1 MGDSTG
7 QLSASLNETFFN
19 ALRGLHAE
27 PHLASD
33 AKQTVDT
40 IKQIISDSEVKS
52 VVAAGMPAPARLLA
66 ESAMKGVKH
75 AFAEDLKATDAL
87 EAISK
92 ADLGITWV
100 QYAAAR
106 NGALVEVVYDDAVK
120 LSSCLPRVHVA
131 LLSSKTLL
139 PDLDAAI
146 SKIAEILRGEN
157 RRKPVVSIISGPS
170 KTADIELR
178 LIYGVHGP
186 HTLHVLLLDWI

>member
-1 MGDSTG
+1 MRDSSG
-7 QLSASLNETFFN
+7 QLSASQNDIFFE
-19 ALRGLHAE
+19 ALRGLHTE

-40 IKQIISDSEVKS
+40 LKKIIGDSDAKS
-52 VVAAGMPAPARLLA
+52 VVAAGLPPPAKLLVEA
-66 ESAMKGVKH
+66 ALKGVRH
-75 AFAEDLKATDAL
+75 SFAEDLKPAEAL
-87 EAISK
+87 ETISK

-100 QYAAAR
+100 QYAAAK
-106 NGALVEVVYDDAVK
+106 NGALVEVAHDDAVK

-139 PDLDAAI
+139 PDLEGAI
-146 SKIAEILRGEN
+146 AKVGKILATEGEK
-157 RRKPVVSIISGPS
+157 KPVISIISGPS

>member
-7 QLSASLNETFFN
+7 QLSASQNDIFFE
-19 ALRGLHAE
+19 ALRGLHTE

-40 IKQIISDSEVKS
+40 LKQIISDSDVKS
-52 VVAAGMPAPARLLA
+52 AVAAGLPAPAKLLV
-66 ESAMKGVKH
+66 ESALKGVKH
-75 AFAEDLKATDAL
+75 SFAEDLKAT
-87 EAISK
+87 EAVGTISK

-106 NGALVEVVYDDAVK
+106 NGALVEIAYDDAIK

-131 LLSSKTLL
+131 LLSSTTLL

-146 SKIAEILRGEN
+146 ARVGEILRAETK
-157 RRKPVVSIISGPS
+157 RKPVISIISGPS